1 MKHTNVA
8 WLLQQPHYQLLL
20 FLEAMESARI
30 SAPTLAIGVH
40 LTLTLNQAKP
50 ILPREMVPSLVD
62 EAGYFGINRF

>member
-1 MKHTNVA
+1 
-8 WLLQQPHYQLLL
+8 
-20 FLEAMESARI
+20 MESARI

-62 EAGYFGINRF
+62 EAGYFGINRFLKKSQFRRGL